1 MRDGLQLCL
10 LENPA
15 AAIALD
21 QRLWCHSFA
30 AEESSLH
37 SLAPYPHKARVDL
50 VRALID
56 SYSQPGDVVLDPFC
70 GSGVIPLEV
79 ALGERVAWASDRNPY
94 AYVLTQG
101 KLQAPRSQRLAL
113 QQVADLIDHSLESAS
128 SAATTQD
135 RSEEE
140 LPPGWVQDFFH
151 PETLREL
158 LAVRR
163 ALRSREPFFLW
174 ACLLGILQDV
184 RSHALSYPADPEGL
198 FLRSVTYGME
208 QFPELYGYRDVRS
221 RLIAKVKKVYRRH
234 GLPMDWETRS
244 HQVWQWDCACLAIPD
259 KSVDTIITAPPCP
272 QALDYVGSH
281 RLRLW
286 CLGYEDT
293 PDIHRALISTTKMYA
308 EKMGQC
314 FREMARVLKGQGA
327 CVLLVSE
334 GERQR
339 GTVEELAE
347 LATTATVGQLKVET
361 IHDDVPPGRESRKLR
376 RDRIL
381 VLRSR

>member
-30 AEESSLH
+30 SEESSLH

-79 ALGERVAWASDRNPY
+79 ALGDRIAWASDRNPY

-113 QQVADLIDHSLESAS
+113 QQVADLIDHSLEILPSVEV
-128 SAATTQD
+128 T
-135 RSEEE
+135 RERGEEG
-140 LPPGWVQDFFH
+140 LPPEWVQDFFH

-158 LAVRR
+158 MAVRQV
-163 ALRSREPFFLW
+163 LRTREAFFLW

-198 FLRSVTYGME
+198 FLRSVTYGVE

-234 GLPMDWETRS
+234 GLPMNWETRS
-244 HQVWQWDCACLAIPD
+244 PQVWQWDCARLAIPD
-259 KSVDTIITAPPCP
+259 GSVDAIITAPPCA
-272 QALDYVGSH
+272 QALDYVRSH

-286 CLGYEDT
+286 CLGYDDT
-293 PDIHRALISTTKMYA
+293 LAIHEALIATEKVYT
-308 EKMGQC
+308 EKMARC
-314 FREMARVLKGQGA
+314 FREMARVLKGRGA
-327 CVLLVSE
+327 CVLVVGE
-334 GERQR
+334 GERRR
-339 GTVEELAE
+339 GTVEGLAE
-347 LATTATVGQLKVET
+347 LAKTATAGQLAVET
-361 IHDDVPPGRESRKLR
+361 IHDDVPPGRGSRRSR